1 LSFAA
6 IELSSACLL
15 RSIDSLLLNFDDPA
29 ASALCGAVKAAAIAK
44 AAVATEKW
52 GEFPM
57 CYWADAA

>member
-15 RSIDSLLLNFDDPA
+15 RSIVSLLLNFDDPA
-29 ASALCGAVKAAAIAK
+29 ASAQCGVAKAAAIAQ
-44 AAVATEKW
+44 AAVAMEKW

-57 CYWADAA
+57 CS